1 MTFGAFIVICV
12 VGLLAVYV
20 YIIFAPQKQGTQYE
34 EVSNYP
40 IVEVVIEPPIK
51 VSSEMVTYHPEE
63 ANFNNKESQKEEA
76 RSLCLPPSN
85 RYDKEAIVSMAT
97 SEDEMVITATLEEV
111 QQGKKLFSTIN
122 I

>member
-85 RYDKEAIVSMAT
+85 RYDKEAIVNMAT

-111 QQGKKLFSTIN
+111 QQGKKIF
-122 I
+122 